1 MATENWNPMDALMKG
16 LTGDAHRILIIGGGA
31 IGMACYRLLAAK
43 HEVKILE
50 VDENHQHK
58 DHPDFITGFSI
69 FDKPLEKLPVINWVK
84 THEGDGSTT
93 HHSKHFAPQYIINTA
108 PNYNVDHVLALLD
121 TCVVNN
127 IHYLDFSEDVRVAD
141 HIKTYCEELSDK
153 VHSLVAPG
161 CGLAPG
167 IISIIANTL
176 AEMFDEVE
184 GIEMY
189 VGALPASSANP
200 PYNYLTTWSPEG
212 VINEYSKPAEI
223 IIAGQRQ
230 RHQPLNFSTDVMID
244 GTQYESFLT
253 SGGSGTMLDTWEGK
267 AQRVI
272 YRTVRYPGHLAAVLR
287 HVDYNKSAPS
297 KGGHEVTFEPT
308 FLKWLKTYRPITLVD
323 DTVVLLAAV
332 YGKLNDEDRYAQ
344 FSAQVHNDTEHE
356 LSAIQRLTAGGAC
369 SILDLHSRGL
379 IKKTGHLK
387 QEEVSHETLQK
398 SVFWPIL
405 GL

>member
-1 MATENWNPMDALMKG
+1 MDALMRG
-16 LTGDAHRILIIGGGA
+16 ITGDTHRILIIGGGA
-31 IGMACYRLLAAK
+31 IGMACYRLLADR
-43 HEVKILE
+43 HDVKVLE
-50 VDENHQHK
+50 VDENHKHK
-58 DHPDFITGFSI
+58 DHEHFITGFSI
-69 FDKPLEKLPVINWVK
+69 FDKPLDKLPVINWTK
-84 THEGDGSTT
+84 MHEGDGFRT
-93 HHSKHFAPQYIINTA
+93 HNHFAPQYIINTA

-121 TCVVNN
+121 TCVLNR
-127 IHYLDFSEDVRVAD
+127 IHYLDFSEDVRVAA
-141 HIKTYCEELSDK
+141 HIQMYCEKFSDK
-153 VHSLVAPG
+153 ITSLIAPG

-189 VGALPASSANP
+189 VGALPASSANS
-200 PYNYLTTWSPEG
+200 PYNYLTMWSPEG
-212 VINEYSKPAEI
+212 VVNEYSKPAEI

-230 RHQPLNFSTDVMID
+230 KHKPMNFATPVMID

-253 SGGSGTMLDTWEGK
+253 SGGSGTMLDTWEGRAK
-267 AQRVI
+267 RVI
-272 YRTVRYPGHLAAVLR
+272 YRTVRYPGHLAAVLG
-287 HVDYNKSAPS
+287 HVDYDTSVHGDPNEIKFNPS
-297 KGGHEVTFEPT
+297 
-308 FLKWLKTYRPITLVD
+308 FLKWLKTYRPINLVD
-323 DTVVLLAAV
+323 DTVVLMTAV
-332 YGKLNDEDRYAQ
+332 YGTLNGEDRYAQ
-344 FSAQVHNDTEHE
+344 FSAQVHNDKEYE

-379 IKKTGHLK
+379 VKKTGYLK

>member
-1 MATENWNPMDALMKG
+1 MDALMKG
-16 LTGDAHRILIIGGGA
+16 ITGNTHRILIIGGGA
-31 IGMACYRLLAAK
+31 IGMACYRLLADK
-43 HEVKILE
+43 HDVKVLE
-50 VDENHQHK
+50 VNENHQHK
-58 DHPDFITGFSI
+58 DHADFITGFSI
-69 FDKPLEKLPVINWVK
+69 FDKPLDKLPVINWTK
-84 THEGDGSTT
+84 THEGDGLRT
-93 HHSKHFAPQYIINTA
+93 HNRFSPQYIINTA

-121 TCVVNN
+121 TCVLNG
-127 IHYLDFSEDVRVAD
+127 IHYLDVSEDVIVAA
-141 HIKTYCEELSDK
+141 HIRTYCEELSDK
-153 VHSLVAPG
+153 SLIAPG

-230 RHQPLNFSTDVMID
+230 KHQPLNFATEVMID

-253 SGGSGTMLDTWEGK
+253 SGGSGTMLDTWEGRAK
-267 AQRVI
+267 RVI

-287 HVDYNKSAPS
+287 HVNYDKPMARATENC
-297 KGGHEVTFEPT
+297 EVKFEPT
-308 FLKWLKTYRPITLVD
+308 FLKWLNTYRPINLVN

-332 YGKLNDEDRYAQ
+332 YGTLNGEDRYAQ
-344 FSAQVHNDTEHE
+344 FSAQVHNDIEHE
-356 LSAIQRLTAGGAC
+356 LSAIQRLTAGGVC

-379 IKKTGHLK
+379 IKKIGHLK
-387 QEEVSHETLQK
+387 QEEVSQETLQK